1 MGQPDLTLE
10 KPKDGGKESG
20 KPKETP
26 SGKVPEKGFDGKEK
40 GM

>member
-1 MGQPDLTLE
+1 LSPPVLPQGR
-10 KPKDGGKESG
+10 PKDGVKESG